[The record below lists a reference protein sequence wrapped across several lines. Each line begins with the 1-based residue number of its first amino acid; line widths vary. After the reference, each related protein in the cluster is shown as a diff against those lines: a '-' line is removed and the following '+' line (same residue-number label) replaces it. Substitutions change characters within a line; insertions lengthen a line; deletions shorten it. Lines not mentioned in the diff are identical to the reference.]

1 MNTGEILIRFLK
13 FGLILYL
20 ALTADQVLYREGTTR
35 GQHATGHG
43 CGFLSTF

>member
-20 ALTADQVLYREGTTR
+20 ALTADQVLYREG
-35 GQHATGHG
+35 QHATGHG